1 MARSRILD
9 SVLLEPEVFSLTDEA
24 YARLLD
30 RLVFLDIAP
39 GAALNDLDMSTELG
53 LGRTPIRSA
62 FRRLENEGLITTYP
76 RRGTFASAMDVKDL
90 TALNDLRRVLE
101 PHAARRAAEVCS
113 AANREHLLAMRAEI
127 SAGVTGTSRELLAYE
142 LGIHR
147 AVYRAAENPY
157 LATTLRSLNHLAGRI
172 WALVVEQLPG
182 LGSSLSEHL
191 DLIDAIVTGDAER
204 AAQLALEHVDAFER
218 EVRAVL

>member
-1 MARSRILD
+1 MARSRTLD

-30 RLVFLDIAP
+30 RLVFLDIQP
-39 GAALNDLDMSTELG
+39 GAALNDLDVSAELG
-53 LGRTPIRSA
+53 IGRTPIRSA

-101 PHAARRAAEVCS
+101 PHAARRAADVCS
-113 AANREHLLAMRAEI
+113 AANREHLSALQEEI
-127 SAGVTGTSRELLAYE
+127 NAGVSGSNRELLAYE

-147 AVYRAAENPY
+147 AIYTAAENQY
-157 LATTLRSLNHLAGRI
+157 LAATLRTLNHLAGRI
-172 WALVVEQLPG
+172 WALVVAQLPD
-182 LGSSLSEHL
+182 LTRSLADHI
-191 DLIDAIVTGDAER
+191 DLIGAIVAGEPDR
-204 AAQLALEHVDAFER
+204 AAQLALEHVDSFEE
-218 EVRAVL
+218 EVRAAL